1 MQDACQDGSTTA
13 VSSAPSLFLEEPL
26 PLGYR
31 AVWPGA
37 GGVAGW
43 RQART
48 KEKGAVQIKLSELF
62 LPVGIGV
69 HAYPASRASKARGRA
84 EPSRAETREAHE
96 RMRRRT
102 CLGPRA
108 RVLRGH
114 LLAWSFPCAVLE
126 SYKQSSVRVRRDTR
140 KNREL
145 VHAGLGAQLCHY
157 HQGRREELRMMR
169 ALAVSSNFFFCRIP
183 HPCDYLQ
190 LS

>member
-1 MQDACQDGSTTA
+1 VAIEQ
-13 VSSAPSLFLEEPL
+13 
-26 PLGYR
+26 
-31 AVWPGA
+31 VWETGRWSI
-37 GGVAGW
+37 GW

-48 KEKGAVQIKLSELF
+48 KEKCAVQIKLPEPF

-84 EPSRAETREAHE
+84 EPRHARPMKGCAVVRAWVLVLVCFVG
-96 RMRRRT
+96 T
-102 CLGPRA
+102 CLLG
-108 RVLRGH
+108 
-114 LLAWSFPCAVLE
+114 SFPCAVLE

-169 ALAVSSNFFFCRIP
+169 ALAVSSNFFSAGFRTLATIFSF
-183 HPCDYLQ
+183 LER
-190 LS
+190 

>member
-48 KEKGAVQIKLSELF
+48 KETMGAEWCSTDKGAGTF
-62 LPVGIGV
+62 FPVGIGG
-69 HAYPASRASKARGRA
+69 HAYPANRASKARGRD
-84 EPSRAETREAHE
+84 ETREAHE
-96 RMRRRT
+96 RMRRT

>member
-1 MQDACQDGSTTA
+1 MQNFIVIFFCKTSKRVIELCGL
-13 VSSAPSLFLEEPL
+13 VRE
-26 PLGYR
+26 
-31 AVWPGA
+31 VWPD
-37 GGVAGW
+37 GGRRGQRRRW
-43 RQART
+43 GQN
-48 KEKGAVQIKLSELF
+48 GAVQIKVPELF
-62 LPVGIGV
+62 FRWELEGTPTLRTGQAKHG
-69 HAYPASRASKARGRA
+69 G
-84 EPSRAETREAHE
+84 ETRHA
-96 RMRRRT
+96 RPMKGCVVRAWVLVLVCFVGT
-102 CLGPRA
+102 CLLG
-108 RVLRGH
+108 
-114 LLAWSFPCAVLE
+114 SFPCAVLE

>member
-1 MQDACQDGSTTA
+1 MAIELCGL
-13 VSSAPSLFLEEPL
+13 VRE
-26 PLGYR
+26 
-31 AVWPGA
+31 VWPD
-37 GGVAGW
+37 GGRRGQRRRW
-43 RQART
+43 GQN
-48 KEKGAVQIKLSELF
+48 GAVQIKVPELF
-62 LPVGIGV
+62 FRWELEGTPTLRTGQAKHGG
-69 HAYPASRASKARGRA
+69 RG
-84 EPSRAETREAHE
+84 ETREAHE
-96 RMRRRT
+96 RMRRT

-114 LLAWSFPCAVLE
+114 CLGAFLAPSWKAINKV
-126 SYKQSSVRVRRDTR
+126 SVRVRRDTR

-169 ALAVSSNFFFCRIP
+169 ALAVSSIFFFCRIP